1 MTRKTE
7 HLVHPNE
14 RMKIPMSRQRA
25 RPGLETEARRGGKR
39 GGGSGGR
46 TTRGTGKTTDGDA
59 DGTDERDERK
69 AREKRRQTAS
79 ARASSGDGDEKEFKG
94 TRGELVDSTATPRW
108 DDSNRLT
115 RDDER
120 MLIGKRTR
128 STQSGGRGAGV
139 RRATPVARSI
149 PARFPV
155 PARERVIFSP
165 SRCGVVSR
173 PHLRDRPRVARERA
187 ERQ

>member
-14 RMKIPMSRQRA
+14 RMKIAMSRQRA

-108 DDSNRLT
+108 DVAVKENKNLEFIKKSS
-115 RDDER
+115 EE
-120 MLIGKRTR
+120 LI
-128 STQSGGRGAGV
+128 Q
-139 RRATPVARSI
+139 
-149 PARFPV
+149 
-155 PARERVIFSP
+155 
-165 SRCGVVSR
+165 SR
-173 PHLRDRPRVARERA
+173 PTAINLKWAVDRMMKKLSGINNDQLLDTALNEAKKICDEDEKFCESIGVNGLKII
-187 ERQ
+187 